1 MDRQRA
7 VAAEDLAEHAGVGGR
22 LALAEAVDLDALLT
36 AVAAVHDDALVSL
49 REPLAGAHAEA
60 RVAPARQVHLQEH
73 LGEGLGPACRVHAL
87 LLRVPGVA
95 RPAGAQRVRRAGG
108 AQRGRPVL
116 GRDDEREELEHVV
129 LQDVAQRARPV
140 VEAGAALQR
149 ERLLPEDLDLLGALG
164 VEVDDL
170 LRPRHP
176 EDVVDPEGVVGRV
189 GEHRVELDGAV
200 QVLAERLLDRDPA
213 ACRQTGGGER
223 ADRGREAALRQREIG
238 GERRVA
244 AQRDRAGDGRRIGDV
259 DACVAQLGE
268 DRAAGDERR
277 LQRVALEALLHVG
290 AERLVVPVVDVRA
303 DDAEPRGQVALG
315 VEHGE
320 RRQQEPTGEI
330 AAGAEEHESME
341 HASNLR
347 RPAECTLQ
355 TTKGERDVSI
365 RSTHVG
371 SLIRPAS
378 LLAFEAAIERGESYD
393 EAAYAETLKSEV
405 ADVVKRQA
413 DAGIDI
419 VSDGEFGKAN
429 WIAYLYNRISGVGPR
444 ELGPDGLVPAA
455 EPRPPGVPGHV
466 RAARQGDDARVR
478 RERGPG
484 AGSEHLGVQR
494 PDRVRPH
501 RASTTTSRTCAPRS
515 RASTPRASCPVV
527 APASTYWLENQHY
540 GTEEEFVYALAD
552 ALAVEYNAIVDS
564 GFMLQVDDA
573 VLMHEMDSILAEGGS
588 MKDYR
593 NWAQLRVDALNH
605 ALKGIPPEKVRY
617 HVCWGSWHGP
627 HAYDPPLAEVVD
639 LVLQVNAHAYMMEQ
653 ANPRHEHEWR
663 VWEDV
668 KLPDGK
674 MLIPGVVTHHTV
686 IVEHPDL
693 VADRLVRLAELV
705 GPDNVM
711 AGTDCGFAQ
720 TAFMQRVHPE
730 VQWAKLDGARRGRPD
745 RERPAG
751 RAA

>member
-1 MDRQRA
+1 M
-7 VAAEDLAEHAGVGGR
+7 
-22 LALAEAVDLDALLT
+22 
-36 AVAAVHDDALVSL
+36 
-49 REPLAGAHAEA
+49 
-60 RVAPARQVHLQEH
+60 
-73 LGEGLGPACRVHAL
+73 
-87 LLRVPGVA
+87 
-95 RPAGAQRVRRAGG
+95 
-108 AQRGRPVL
+108 
-116 GRDDEREELEHVV
+116 
-129 LQDVAQRARPV
+129 
-140 VEAGAALQR
+140 
-149 ERLLPEDLDLLGALG
+149 
-164 VEVDDL
+164 
-170 LRPRHP
+170 
-176 EDVVDPEGVVGRV
+176 VDPEGVVGRV
-189 GEHRVELDGAV
+189 REHRVELDGAV
-200 QVLAERLLDRDPA
+200 QVLAERLLDRDA
-213 ACRQTGGGER
+213 AARRQPGRGER
-223 ADRGREAALRQREIG
+223 ADRRGEAALRQREVRG
-238 GERRVA
+238 QWLVA
-244 AQRDRAGDGRRIGDV
+244 GQRDRAGDGRRIGDV

-277 LQRVALEALLHVG
+277 LQRVALEALVHVS
-290 AERLVVPVVDVRA
+290 AERLVVPVVDVGA
-303 DDAEPRGQVALG
+303 DDAERRGQVALG

-320 RRQQEPTGEI
+320 RRQQEPPGEI
-330 AAGAEEHESME
+330 AAGAEEDESME

-393 EAAYAETLKSEV
+393 EAAYAKTLKAEV
-405 ADVVKRQA
+405 ADVVRRQA
-413 DAGIDI
+413 DCGIDI

-444 ELGPDGLVPAA
+444 ELGPEDSFLPPSRDRQAFPGTYAQHDKEMFRAFAENEVPAPA
-455 EPRPPGVPGHV
+455 PSIYVCTGPIEYDRTAVDNDIANL
-466 RAARQGDDARVR
+466 RAALEGVDA
-478 RERGPG
+478 EGF
-484 AGSEHLGVQR
+484 L
-494 PDRVRPH
+494 
-501 RASTTTSRTCAPRS
+501 
-515 RASTPRASCPVV
+515 PVV
-527 APASTYWLENQHY
+527 APASTYWLENEHY
-540 GTEEEFVYALAD
+540 ATEEEFVYALAD

-593 NWAQLRVDALNH
+593 DWAQLRVDALNH

-730 VQWAKLDGARRGRPD
+730 VQWAKLTALAEGARIASD
-745 RERPAG
+745 RLGVPA
-751 RAA
+751 